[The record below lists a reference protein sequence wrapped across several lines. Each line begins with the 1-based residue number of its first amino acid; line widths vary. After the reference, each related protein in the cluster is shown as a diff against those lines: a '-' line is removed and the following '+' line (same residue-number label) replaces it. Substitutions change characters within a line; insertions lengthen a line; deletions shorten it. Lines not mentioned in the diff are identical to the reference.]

1 MRQSLQSSRRS
12 STQNNRQLRIS
23 VQSITRKHAEE
34 DAKLV
39 TAQAY
44 AEANALLEKL
54 LTSHI
59 LQEKYIEKWNG
70 QLPNVIAGDD
80 GTSILVQPT
89 P

>member
-1 MRQSLQSSRRS
+1 MNDKYML
-12 STQNNRQLRIS
+12 IS
-23 VQSITRKHAEE
+23 VCDREILTEKFETLELAQAEA
-34 DAKLV
+34 DAKLI
-39 TAQAY
+39 TAQAE
-44 AEANALLEKL
+44 AEANALLEKS
-54 LTSHI
+54 LTSQI